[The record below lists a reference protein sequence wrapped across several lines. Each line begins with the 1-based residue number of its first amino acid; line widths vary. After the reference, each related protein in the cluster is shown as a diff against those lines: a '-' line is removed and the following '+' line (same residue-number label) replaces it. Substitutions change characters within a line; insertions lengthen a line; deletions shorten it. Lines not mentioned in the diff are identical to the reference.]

1 MSQATQSQ
9 AAPPAAGQHPPTAA
23 MTEATKGQAAPQA
36 GSGNQASANAALA
49 RAREFD
55 QQGREADCMNAIGE
69 AKRAAAR

>member
-1 MSQATQSQ
+1 
-9 AAPPAAGQHPPTAA
+9 

-69 AKRAAAR
+69 AKRATAR